1 MQQRVKKGFSEALPC
16 GFQMNEH
23 EGLLVIGRSDGRDE
37 ASLPVEVVA
46 AMGLD
51 RAVELHPEPWETFRD
66 LVSKVVAKHYGF
78 NLKSRGTTLSDPEIW
93 QTLLSEVLI
102 ASGAAG
108 ELVVHARRLNVMHEL
123 RRRVADDVAERVS
136 RQWLL
141 NELDKALAS
150 Q

>member
-37 ASLPVEVVA
+37 TSLPVEVVA

-51 RAVELHPEPWETFRD
+51 RAVELHPEPWEIFRD
-66 LVSKVVAKHYGF
+66 LVSRVVARHYGF
-78 NLKSRGTTLSDPEIW
+78 DLRSKGATLSDQTIW
-93 QTLLSEVLI
+93 EKLLTEVLM
-102 ASGAAG
+102 ASGVAG
-108 ELVVHARRLNVMHEL
+108 ELVVHARRLDAMHEL
-123 RRRVADDVAERVS
+123 RRRVADDVGERVT

-141 NELDKALAS
+141 NELDKVLAL